1 MNQILYVEKPK
12 KGNSLEINSIVK
24 IFTIVILILGI
35 ILIVKGTYGVIN
47 GSTDAQ
53 GKNDIIVSIKE
64 VNDKLELNIKHDKA
78 IDKIVYSWNGEQEK
92 TLQGKGQADL
102 IEQIELPLGTNVLS
116 LKIIDKNKKKF
127 EYTKELFR
135 AEKDTIDPQ
144 IEFVVEGSKVKMVIK
159 DETELSY
166 IMYRWNEEDNTV
178 VEPREDSKKQI
189 EEKITILKGE
199 NTLTI
204 VAVDAAGNETIKQQT
219 FRGVKKPKIETTQ
232 ENDELVIKI
241 TDEENIKKIELNVN
255 GEIFSTDPDETG
267 VSINMKE
274 VELRQKLV
282 SGQNTITITVFSV
295 NGLSEQVTKQI
306 TL

>member
-1 MNQILYVEKPK
+1 MNR
-12 KGNSLEINSIVK
+12 
-24 IFTIVILILGI
+24 FT
-35 ILIVKGTYGVIN
+35 
-47 GSTDAQ
+47 
-53 GKNDIIVSIKE
+53 
-64 VNDKLELNIKHDKA
+64 
-78 IDKIVYSWNGEQEK
+78 
-92 TLQGKGQADL
+92 
-102 IEQIELPLGTNVLS
+102 
-116 LKIIDKNKKKF
+116 
-127 EYTKELFR
+127 
-135 AEKDTIDPQ
+135 
-144 IEFVVEGSKVKMVIK
+144 
-159 DETELSY
+159 
-166 IMYRWNEEDNTV
+166 
-178 VEPREDSKKQI
+178 
-189 EEKITILKGE
+189 
-199 NTLTI
+199 
-204 VAVDAAGNETIKQQT
+204 AGNETIKQQT